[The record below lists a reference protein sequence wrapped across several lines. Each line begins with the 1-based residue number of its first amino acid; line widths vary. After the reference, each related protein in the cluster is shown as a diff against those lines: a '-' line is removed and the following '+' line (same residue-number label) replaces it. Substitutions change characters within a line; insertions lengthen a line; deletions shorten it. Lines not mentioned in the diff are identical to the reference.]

1 MTTSCN
7 RSAHQFYLTLVLL
20 NLPVSKLPAL
30 NRPIMS
36 SADPTAP
43 CYGWLSKTGRTWSRE
58 VKRFYWIDAKSA
70 KMLYSKSEV
79 GPDVT
84 SGRAQPPH
92 GLEVR
97 EINLAQSAVCCD
109 ASPSLKISIESLGK
123 THILQAPNAADQQR
137 WFKSLRATCL
147 GASIANVYNI
157 TKDLGSGAFSVVKLA
172 EDKNSKEMVA
182 IKCVD
187 RKKLSPEDLTMLRRE
202 VQILSSLDHPNII
215 KFKEYTENPSHCYL
229 VMEPLMGGELF
240 DRIISMPEG
249 HFSEKVAVSFFMP
262 LMSAL
267 AHLHAMHIAHLDLK
281 PENFLL
287 ASAAFDATIKI
298 ADFGFADYQKP
309 GTVLHEVCGSPG
321 YIAPEIIS
329 ERVAIDGYTL
339 AADIWSMGVILYI
352 LLTGFPP
359 FAAESDDESFDLTK
373 RGQYDRAP
381 MESLTPSA
389 QNLLTRMLVLDPSQ
403 RLTAAEV
410 LRHPWISGEASSVA
424 LTQTQSN
431 LKKLLARK
439 QWKKA
444 IHGVKFTAKLSAM
457 MKSAKKTSVGSVS
470 SGDEATAS

>member
-1 MTTSCN
+1 M
-7 RSAHQFYLTLVLL
+7 
-20 NLPVSKLPAL
+20 
-30 NRPIMS
+30 
-36 SADPTAP
+36 
-43 CYGWLSKTGRTWSRE
+43 
-58 VKRFYWIDAKSA
+58 
-70 KMLYSKSEV
+70 YSKSEV
-79 GPDVT
+79 NSDVT
-84 SGRAQPPH
+84 SGRAQPPQ

-97 EINLAQSAVCCD
+97 EINLAQSAVSCD
-109 ASPSLKISIESLGK
+109 ASSSTKISIESLGK
-123 THILQAPNAADQQR
+123 THVLQAANAADQQK
-137 WFKSLRATCL
+137 WFKHLRATCL
-147 GASIANVYNI
+147 GASIANVYTI
-157 TKDLGSGAFSVVKLA
+157 VKDLGSGAFSVVRLA
-172 EDKNSKEMVA
+172 EDKNTKEMVA

-187 RKKLSPEDLTMLRRE
+187 RKKLASEDLAMLRRE

-249 HFSEKVAVSFFMP
+249 HFSEKVAASFFTP

-267 AHLHAMHIAHLDLK
+267 AHLHTMHIAHLDLK

-287 ASAAFDATIKI
+287 VSSASDSAIKI

-309 GTVLHEVCGSPG
+309 GDVLREVCGSPG

-329 ERVAIDGYTL
+329 ERAPIDGYTL

-359 FAAESDDESFDLTK
+359 FAAESDDESFDLTRK
-373 RGQYDRAP
+373 GNYDRAP

-389 QNLLTRMLVLDPSQ
+389 QNLITRMLVLDPSQ
-403 RLTAAEV
+403 RPTAAEV

-457 MKSAKKTSVGSVS
+457 MKGAKKTSVSSVS
-470 SGDEATAS
+470 SGEEAGAP

>member
-1 MTTSCN
+1 
-7 RSAHQFYLTLVLL
+7 
-20 NLPVSKLPAL
+20 
-30 NRPIMS
+30 MS
-36 SADPTAP
+36 SADPAP
-43 CYGWLSKTGRTWSRE
+43 VCSGWLSKTGRTWSRE
-58 VKRFYWIDAKSA
+58 VKRFYWIDAQSA
-70 KMLYSKSEV
+70 RLLYSKAEV
-79 GPDVT
+79 GPEVT
-84 SGRAQPPH
+84 CGRSPPPH
-92 GLEVR
+92 GLTVK
-97 EINLAQSAVCCD
+97 EINLAQSFVSCD
-109 ASPSLKISIESLGK
+109 KSAATKISIESLGK
-123 THILQAPNAADQQR
+123 THVLQSASASDQQR
-137 WFKSLRATCL
+137 WFKHLRAACL

-157 TKDLGSGAFSVVKLA
+157 SKDLGSGAFSVVKLA

-187 RKKLSPEDLTMLRRE
+187 RKKLTADDLAMLRRE
-202 VQILSSLDHPNII
+202 VQILSSIEHPNVI

-249 HFSEKVAVSFFMP
+249 HFSEKVAASFFKP

-267 AHLHAMHIAHLDLK
+267 AHLHSMHIAHLDLK

-287 ASAAFDATIKI
+287 LSHAPDSAIKI

-309 GTVLHEVCGSPG
+309 GQVLREVCGSPG

-329 ERVAIDGYTL
+329 DRASAEGYTL
-339 AADIWSMGVILYI
+339 AADMWSMGVILYI

-359 FAAESDDESFDLTK
+359 FSAENDEDSFDLTK
-373 RGQYDRAP
+373 KGNYDREP

-389 QNLLTRMLVLDPSQ
+389 QNLITRMLVLDPSQ
-403 RLTAAEV
+403 RMTASEV
-410 LRHPWISGEASSVA
+410 LRHPWIAGEASSVA

-457 MKSAKKTSVGSVS
+457 MKNAKKASVSS
-470 SGDEATAS
+470 SGDEAPAE

>member
-1 MTTSCN
+1 MY
-7 RSAHQFYLTLVLL
+7 A
-20 NLPVSKLPAL
+20 
-30 NRPIMS
+30 
-36 SADPTAP
+36 
-43 CYGWLSKTGRTWSRE
+43 
-58 VKRFYWIDAKSA
+58 
-70 KMLYSKSEV
+70 KSEV
-79 GPDVT
+79 DSNVT
-84 SGRAQPPH
+84 SGRSHPPQ

-97 EINLAQSAVCCD
+97 VIDLAQSAVSCD
-109 ASPSLKISIESLGK
+109 TSASSKILIESLGK
-123 THILQAPNAADQQR
+123 MHVLQAANAADQQR
-137 WFKSLRATCL
+137 WFKHLRATCL

-157 TKDLGSGAFSVVKLA
+157 TKELGAGAFSVVRLA

-187 RKKLSPEDLTMLRRE
+187 RKKLSSEDLAMLRRE

-215 KFKEYTENPSHCYL
+215 KFIEYTENPSHCYL
-229 VMEPLMGGELF
+229 VMEPLSGGELF
-240 DRIISMPEG
+240 DRIVSMPEG

-267 AHLHAMHIAHLDLK
+267 AHLHAMHVAHLDLK

-287 ASAAFDATIKI
+287 VSSAINSAIKI

-309 GTVLHEVCGSPG
+309 GEVLREVCGSPG

-329 ERVAIDGYTL
+329 ERASIDGYTL

-359 FAAESDDESFDLTK
+359 FAAESDEESFELTK
-373 RGQYDRAP
+373 KGNYDRGP
-381 MESLTPSA
+381 MEALTPSA
-389 QNLLTRMLVLDPSQ
+389 QNLITRMLVLDPSQ

-410 LRHPWISGEASSVA
+410 LRHPWIAGEASSVA

-457 MKSAKKTSVGSVS
+457 MKNAKKNSFNSASPG
-470 SGDEATAS
+470 GEAAP